1 LAVKDLGRFKYGF
14 RWLRIP
20 VFTVESLQ
28 RALKECRITLDLGLS
43 WVECKV
49 SGSYLYV
56 DGLRINL
63 SSISDLKDYR
73 AVYLLEDNV
82 FKPIAFW
89 GDEHF
94 YKLTSFR
101 YDSAP
106 TLEID
111 GIHMHRVSGISPW
124 DDAKLKA
131 YNLMVRRGMRILDIG
146 TGLGY
151 TAIWC
156 RRMGAKVYTVEKDL
170 WVLKVASLNPW
181 SRFLEDPDIEVIV
194 LDAYELVRMLP
205 DSSFHRILHDP
216 PRFSLAGELYSLEF
230 YKELY
235 RLLKSGGLLLHYT
248 GKPGMVQGRRL
259 VGGIARRLREAGF
272 EKIEWIEDVQGF
284 RCLKP

>member
-94 YKLTSFR
+94 YKLTSCM